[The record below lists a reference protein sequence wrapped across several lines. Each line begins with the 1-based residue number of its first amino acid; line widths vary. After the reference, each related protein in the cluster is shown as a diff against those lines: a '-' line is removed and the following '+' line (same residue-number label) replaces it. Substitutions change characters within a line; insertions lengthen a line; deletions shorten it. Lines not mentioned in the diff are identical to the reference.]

1 MRILIKYPTRQRPT
15 LCQAQIQRYIQFA
28 NHPERLH
35 FILSVD
41 DDDTETL
48 AIQSDLEALHQN
60 LQVCIGES
68 KGKVDAINRDMPDP
82 STFDL
87 LLLVSDDMVPEVQ
100 GYDDVLEETMQRLYP
115 DGDGVLF
122 FNDGYC
128 GPKLNTLVICGSVY
142 YARFGYIYYPRYK
155 SEWCDNEFMQT
166 AYTLGK
172 QTYFEKVLIRHES
185 PYNNHELERDA
196 LLERNAAF
204 NDEDKTLY
212 YTRFPREYDISVL
225 ICTIPERSEMLARLL
240 ERIQRLTEGLRI
252 RVEVLTDATVEYKV
266 GLKRSI
272 LLSRARGNYCCFVD
286 DDDDVTDDYFTPYE
300 AVLPDLPYLYD
311 CFALNGAYF
320 VDGLYIKPFHHS
332 MRYDNWSNDNRG
344 YYRMP
349 NHLNLIKTDIC
360 KLIDFISEDCL
371 EDRDFSKRLLD
382 SHYIQSEYRHN
393 FIQYLYYFRMI
404 KKNTSPWVPEK
415 EVPEKEVAVGVMPLF
430 SMRRRRGTFR

>member
-1 MRILIKYPTRQRPT
+1 MRILIKYPTRQRPA

-28 NHPERLH
+28 NHPDRLH

-48 AIQSDLEALHQN
+48 AIKEVLETLHPH

-68 KGKVDAINRDMPDP
+68 KGKVDAINRDMPENIV

-87 LLLVSDDMVPEVQ
+87 LLLASDDMVPEVQ

-128 GPKLNTLVICGSVY
+128 GPKLNTLVICGSAY
-142 YARFGYIYYPRYK
+142 YARFGYIYYPGYK

-172 QTYFEKVLIRHES
+172 QTYFDQVLIRHES
-185 PYNNHELERDA
+185 PYNNTTLERDA

-204 NDEDKTLY
+204 NDEDRTLY
-212 YTRFPREYDISVL
+212 YTRFPRVYDISVL

-240 ERIQRLTEGLRI
+240 ERIRRLTEGLRI

-266 GLKRSI
+266 GLKRSV

-286 DDDDVTDDYFTPYE
+286 DDDNVTDNYFTPYE

-311 CFALNGAYF
+311 CFALHGAYF
-320 VDGLYIKPFHHS
+320 VNGRYDRPFHHS
-332 MRYDNWSNDNRG
+332 MKYNKWSEDSQG
-344 YYRMP
+344 YYRIP

-360 KLIDFISEDCL
+360 KLINFSKEDWL
-371 EDRDFSKRLLD
+371 EDRDFSKRLFD

-393 FIQYLYYFRMI
+393 YIQYLYYFQMV
-404 KKNTSPWVPEK
+404 KKNTSPWVPETQDSK
-415 EVPEKEVAVGVMPLF
+415 EGVIPLF
-430 SMRRRRGTFR
+430 SMTRRRGTFR